1 MRKYLTREFGEALLT
16 MMCALTLPIL
26 VIVATTI

>member
-1 MRKYLTREFGEALLT
+1 MKKYLVKEFGEALLT
-16 MMCALTLPIL
+16 TMCALTLPIL